1 MKDSTNRVTSERKM
15 KAVQWS
21 ISIVIPAYNSEGSLP
36 GVAQRLKTVLD
47 SFASDYELILVDDAS
62 KDGTWSTI
70 RKLSRDNPWIRG
82 VRLMRNFGQHNA
94 SLCGIRLARYE
105 LIITMDDDLQHP
117 PEEIPKLLRAL
128 QPDTDVVYGTPSAEQ
143 HGLWRNLAS
152 QATKIALQASMGA
165 PIARKAGAFRI
176 FRTDLR
182 KAFAGYDGPYVSI
195 DVLLT
200 WATVRFNSVEVRH
213 DARQSGTSNY
223 TFLKLVRHSL
233 NMITGF
239 SVWPLQLA
247 SLIGFV
253 FTVFGTI
260 TLAFVFGHYLI
271 YGGLVPGF
279 SFLASTIAIF
289 SGAQLFALGIMG
301 EYLARMHLRSMQK
314 PVYAVR
320 EIVEL
325 ALHDGVVEHSSVRA

>member
-1 MKDSTNRVTSERKM
+1 MARLNQVLPALTDQFE
-15 KAVQWS
+15 
-21 ISIVIPAYNSEGSLP
+21 VIC
-36 GVAQRLKTVLD
+36 
-47 SFASDYELILVDDAS
+47 VDDGSPDDSWRVLTELA
-62 KDGTWSTI
+62 GQYP
-70 RKLSRDNPWIRG
+70 RLRAL
-82 VRLMRNFGQHNA
+82 RLMRNFGQHNA